1 MNNGT
6 DSLHWDPLAERLVAL
21 SRNAHRGVDRHDEID
36 YWYRLGQRNAYAHA
50 AGVVIARG
58 VDSGAFSVAERLT
71 GALADGVA
79 ELAELRSVVLDFGH
93 RSADVEA
100 GLTWMGPATFHAQF
114 HDAPGID
121 HDFGMRWGANGDQR
135 LSLRVPV
142 GDDRGTLYAYDP
154 TWDEYAVLCREAS
167 TASVEG
173 AFARA
178 VQSDIHM
185 SAASFA
191 ALVAQGGP
199 APAPA
204 IRAAAMQVQL

>member
-1 MNNGT
+1 MNDGT
-6 DSLHWDPLAERLVAL
+6 DSLHWDRLAERLVAL
-21 SRNAHRGVDRHDEID
+21 SRNAHRGVDRDDEID

-79 ELAELRSVVLDFGH
+79 ELAALRSVVLESAH
-93 RSADVEA
+93 RSTDVEA

-114 HDAPGID
+114 HGAPGID

-142 GDDRGTLYAYDP
+142 GGDRGLLYAHDP

-204 IRAAAMQVQL
+204 IRGAAMQVQL

>member
-1 MNNGT
+1 MNDGT
-6 DSLHWDPLAERLVAL
+6 DSVHWGPLAERLVAL
-21 SRNAHRGVDRHDEID
+21 SRNAHRGVDRDDEID

-71 GALADGVA
+71 VALADGVT
-79 ELAELRSVVLDFGH
+79 ELAALRSVVLDFGL
-93 RSADVEA
+93 RSSDVEA

-114 HDAPGID
+114 HAAPGLD
-121 HDFGMRWGANGDQR
+121 HDFGMRWGTNGDQR

-142 GDDRGTLYAYDP
+142 GGDRGLLYAYDP
-154 TWDEYAVLCREAS
+154 TWDEYAILIHEAS
-167 TASVEG
+167 TAAVEV

-178 VQSDIHM
+178 LQSDIHM

-191 ALVAQGGP
+191 ALVAQEAPTP
-199 APAPA
+199 APAT
-204 IRAAAMQVQL
+204 RTAAMRVQL